1 MIKVVEALLNL
12 AISLAMLSCASLVW
26 LRLIWM
32 NSMVS
37 MVLVM
42 EGGYVARTGMSH
54 LFSVCCLGFW
64 FSGVNCLLSEERLRE
79 FLYKCSEVHFHLW
92 ESA

>member
-1 MIKVVEALLNL
+1 MHESGLRACFPPCTYGSCVHMIKLVEVLLNL

-54 LFSVCCLGFW
+54 LFSVCCLGF
-64 FSGVNCLLSEERLRE
+64 
-79 FLYKCSEVHFHLW
+79 
-92 ESA
+92 